1 MNKYIASDIQDGIT
15 HLKAGIGNAIYDIIN
30 KERKEIELNIGS
42 YYLIAVLKGFG
53 YSLLYKDS
61 CIILEQIPI
70 QFDKLNKTYIIKRR
84 ADS

>member
-53 YSLLYKDS
+53 YSLLYKNSDK
-61 CIILEQIPI
+61 ILRQIPI
-70 QFDKLNKTYIIKRR
+70 QFEKVNNTYIIKGK
-84 ADS
+84 ADK

>member
-1 MNKYIASDIQDGIT
+1 MNKHIPSDIQDGIT
-15 HLKAGIGNAIYDIIN
+15 RLKAGIGNAIYDIIN

-70 QFDKLNKTYIIKRR
+70 QFDKVNNTYIIKGR